1 MGLVVDQVRTTSVG
15 VEPPARYWLVPL
27 RLALASALGAFAGSL
42 ILSGTLLAVLTPALA
57 LQYGWTDR
65 SVLFALPP
73 LVGGVALGGLAAGRI
88 ADRYGTR
95 WLCLLS
101 GMGIAAGALAIS
113 FADTLDQWVAAW
125 GLAGLVGSGAAPF
138 IWAQPIV
145 TAGARRTG
153 LLLGAAAAGA
163 AMPATFGTG
172 ELGTLL
178 DSHDWRWVA
187 RLVGMSAG
195 LAVATAALLLP
206 TVERSQP
213 AEGLGAA
220 LRKIVE
226 TRAFWLVLAASLPVT
241 VALGVLLSA
250 FGPILIERGLEPY
263 EAGTYLAVAAAA
275 TVAGRLVAGWLA
287 DRIWLPAAAVLLTA
301 PAMLVGLVLARGAPP
316 PAAGI
321 VVLAA
326 ALGLAAGSGLVLGSM
341 LLARY
346 VGPQRFGLAAA
357 LLFGA
362 QLAGGLLPPALVAD
376 AAATTAELGAFV
388 AEHAA
393 VFLFAP
399 MLLIFVGPDLD
410 GSGDAA
416 RRRRKP

>member
-1 MGLVVDQVRTTSVG
+1 MTRVRADGS
-15 VEPPARYWLVPL
+15 ARAWVVPL
-27 RLALASALGAFAGSL
+27 RLALAAALGAFAGSL

-73 LVGGVALGGLAAGRI
+73 LLGGVALGGLVAGRF
-88 ADRYGTR
+88 ADRHGTR
-95 WLCLLS
+95 WLGLLS
-101 GMGIAAGALAIS
+101 GAGIAAGGIAIS
-113 FADTLDQWVAAW
+113 FADTLNQWVAAW
-125 GLAGLVGSGAAPF
+125 GLAGLLGSGAAPF
-138 IWAQPIV
+138 VWAQPIV

-153 LLLGAAAAGA
+153 LLLGAGAAGA
-163 AMPATFGTG
+163 AVPATFVTA

-178 DSHDWRWVA
+178 NAHDWRWVA
-187 RLVGMSAG
+187 RIVGVGAG
-195 LAVATAALLLP
+195 LAVAVAALLLP
-206 TVERSQP
+206 KVERSQT
-213 AEGLGAA
+213 AEWLGTA
-220 LRKIVE
+220 LRRIAE

-241 VALGVLLSA
+241 VALGILLSA

-263 EAGTYLAVAAAA
+263 ETGTYLEVAAAS
-275 TVAGRLVAGWLA
+275 TVVGRLFAGWLA
-287 DRIWLPAAAVLLTA
+287 DRIWLPAAGVLLTA
-301 PAMLVGLVLARGAPP
+301 PAMLVGLVLARGTPP

-341 LLARY
+341 LLAQY

-362 QLAGGLLPPALVAD
+362 QLAGGLLPPALVAG
-376 AAATTAELGAFV
+376 AAATRAELGAFV

-393 VFLFAP
+393 VFLLAP
-399 MLLIFVGPDLD
+399 MLLIFVGPKLD
-410 GSGDAA
+410 GSGGAPK
-416 RRRRKP
+416 RRRKR